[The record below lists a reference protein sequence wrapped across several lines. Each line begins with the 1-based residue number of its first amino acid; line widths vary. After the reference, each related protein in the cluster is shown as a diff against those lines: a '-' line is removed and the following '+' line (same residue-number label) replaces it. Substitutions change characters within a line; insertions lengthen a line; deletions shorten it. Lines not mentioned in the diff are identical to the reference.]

1 MKKIFTSLLML
12 MAMAVSANAE
22 MKTVWEGSHEI
33 GNWNWDVRL
42 EIAADAFSA
51 LADGDKMAIT
61 MAPNVEAAGAETW
74 YQYDIT
80 ANDYVEGRDPQRTPI
95 ASGDIS
101 EAGDVTINLT
111 SEQVALLK
119 SSGMVIN
126 GHYVTVTKIA
136 VGTDEGGETPEPE
149 PTPVEGTATELW
161 SGTTATGD
169 WAEALAL
176 SYDNKPAALAT
187 AKVGDVIVVTY
198 DATGEG
204 AHVQIANPDG
214 WVAFDGNSEADV
226 PAQGAGQTF
235 TYTID
240 DVPTL
245 ELIQMNGILVRGK
258 NITITKVEL
267 VTDDDHY
274 DAVAITIGEAGIAT
288 YSNSSKSLDFNGA
301 AIKAYYATGV
311 ETGKVTLS
319 PTSTVPAYTGI
330 IVKGKPGVYVVRTG
344 EAEAVA
350 TNYLRAVGDWNQN
363 IQPSV
368 DGGYLYTLAESGEP
382 TFSLVAAGTEV
393 EARKAYLETTTDIT
407 PATGNIELVFSDD
420 PSTGITSVTVGKKG
434 DDAYYN
440 LQGVRVA
447 HPTRGIYIHNGKKVI
462 IK

>member
-1 MKKIFTSLLML
+1 MKKIFMSLLML

-33 GNWNWDVRL
+33 GNWNWDERL
-42 EIAADAFSA
+42 EIAADVFST
-51 LADGDKMAIT
+51 LADGDKVVIT
-61 MAPNVEAAGAETW
+61 MVPNVEDAGTETW

-80 ANDYVEGRDPQRTPI
+80 ANDYVENRDPQRTPI
-95 ASGDIS
+95 ANGNISDAGDI
-101 EAGDVTINLT
+101 TISLT
-111 SEQVALLK
+111 NEQADLLRN
-119 SSGMVIN
+119 SGMIIN
-126 GHYVTVTKIA
+126 GHYVIVTKIA
-136 VGTDEGGETPEPE
+136 IGNDDGGETQPSIDG
-149 PTPVEGTATELW
+149 VSTELW
-161 SGTTATGD
+161 SGTTVTGN
-169 WAEALAL
+169 WAEAVLL
-176 SYDNKPAALAT
+176 SYDNKPTAITT

-198 DATGEG
+198 DAEGED

-214 WVAFDGNSEADV
+214 WVAFDENSETDA
-226 PAQGAGQTF
+226 PAQGTGQIF

-245 ELIQMNGILVRGK
+245 ELIQMNGIIVRGK

-288 YSNSSKSLDFNGA
+288 YSNSSKCLDFNGA
-301 AIKAYYATGV
+301 AIKAYYATAV
-311 ETGKVTLS
+311 ETGKVTLT

-330 IVKGKPGVYVVRTG
+330 IVKGEPGIYVVRTG
-344 EAEAVA
+344 EAEAVE

-368 DGGYLYTLAESGEP
+368 DGGYLYTLTESGEP

-393 EARKAYLETTTDIT
+393 EARKAYLETATDIT

-420 PSTGITSVTVGKKG
+420 PSTGITDVTIGEKG

-440 LQGVRVA
+440 LQGVRVVY
-447 HPTRGIYIHNGKKVI
+447 PSKGIYIHNGKKVI